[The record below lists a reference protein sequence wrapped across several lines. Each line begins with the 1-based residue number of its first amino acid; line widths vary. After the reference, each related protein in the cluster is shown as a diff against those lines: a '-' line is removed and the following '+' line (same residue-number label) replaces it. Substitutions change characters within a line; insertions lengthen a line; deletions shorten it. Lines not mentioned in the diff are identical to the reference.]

1 MGAGGLCVCKAEN
14 RYNLINSRT
23 PDCINVAFTVK
34 ITIFFALTGEKQMT
48 LTRKRREQLLFRS
61 VIEQERIK
69 TGEMVRMEHEL
80 KSSSTMAP
88 IVNVS

>member
-1 MGAGGLCVCKAEN
+1 MWHLPLKLHFYFCLLF
-14 RYNLINSRT
+14 YL
-23 PDCINVAFTVK
+23 
-34 ITIFFALTGEKQMT
+34 FFVLALTGEKQMT